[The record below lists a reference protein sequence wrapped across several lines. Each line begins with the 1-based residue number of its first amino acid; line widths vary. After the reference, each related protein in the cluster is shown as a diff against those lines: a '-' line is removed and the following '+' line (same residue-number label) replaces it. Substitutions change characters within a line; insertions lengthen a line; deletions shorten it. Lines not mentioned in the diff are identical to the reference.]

1 MAVTGGEPGSW
12 QVSGDEGRKD
22 VKVVRGRERRT
33 RLPPGAFF
41 LRVLSLYPSLLL
53 PFAPL
58 CSHCCPET
66 EI

>member
-33 RLPPGAFF
+33 RLPPGHFF
-41 LRVLSLYPSLLL
+41 EGALFISFSSASFCSSLLSLL
-53 PFAPL
+53 P
-58 CSHCCPET
+58 
-66 EI
+66 